1 MKLTCGQNVR
11 HVFSSFLR
19 FVMSLWFFVS
29 RCRAVLS
36 SFRDVT
42 VCFVW
47 PFVSFLGCFVS
58 SLRFAVI
65 DRARLGMSQGTLH
78 DETTSQ
84 SFWFQVNF
92 TLFNRK
98 SECLS
103 SFEMSNI
110 SPHGH
115 KTVPTGH
122 RAEWTQLNSSVA
134 LHLNWTIRTF
144 VSTWISA
151 MASQKNWLICSG
163 TPSWCMLFGGVY
175 ITWLWSW
182 LTGTKVLK
190 RLWSQTF
197 LLFLDKLCLIARV
210 LTFRLIVVKPKP
222 KLNHKIPLGA
232 IENSKW
238 KQPNCLKCGKK
249 RATKSWLVLV
259 LYLVCWED
267 GPITERSEAKPM

>member
-1 MKLTCGQNVR
+1 MFDMFFRRSFV
-11 HVFSSFLR
+11 SSFRYVTVVLRFALSCRFIVVSWCHCLFRLTLR
-19 FVMSLWFFVS
+19 FVSWMFCVV
-29 RCRAVLS
+29 A
-36 SFRDVT
+36 SFRRYR
-42 VCFVW
+42 
-47 PFVSFLGCFVS
+47 PRS
-58 SLRFAVI
+58 
-65 DRARLGMSQGTLH
+65 LGMSQGTLH

-92 TLFNRK
+92 TLLNRK

-122 RAEWTQLNSSVA
+122 RAEWTQINSSVT
-134 LHLNWTIRTF
+134 LHLNWIIRTF

-175 ITWLWSW
+175 VTWLWSW

-190 RLWSQTF
+190 RL
-197 LLFLDKLCLIARV
+197 
-210 LTFRLIVVKPKP
+210 
-222 KLNHKIPLGA
+222 
-232 IENSKW
+232 
-238 KQPNCLKCGKK
+238 
-249 RATKSWLVLV
+249 
-259 LYLVCWED
+259 
-267 GPITERSEAKPM
+267 